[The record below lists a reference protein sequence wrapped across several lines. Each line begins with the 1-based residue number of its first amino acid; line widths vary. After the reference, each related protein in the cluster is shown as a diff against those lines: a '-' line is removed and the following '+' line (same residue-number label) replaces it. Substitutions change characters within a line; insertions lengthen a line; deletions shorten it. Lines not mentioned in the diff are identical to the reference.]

1 MLKCLETKDVSET
14 YYFNDEFYSIIGNV
28 DDILEPLS
36 FSPIDRFQLKQNI
49 LIIQIKQRIIILRR
63 QGKAFSFLKHFTLDS
78 PIDYFKLMKFSQNH
92 HVLTIITKKQHLTI
106 YELDFDS
113 GP

>member
-36 FSPIDRFQLKQNI
+36 FSPID
-49 LIIQIKQRIIILRR
+49 
-63 QGKAFSFLKHFTLDS
+63 
-78 PIDYFKLMKFSQNH
+78 
-92 HVLTIITKKQHLTI
+92 
-106 YELDFDS
+106 
-113 GP
+113 